1 MRRTAIILGLT
12 LAVGIALGAL
22 GDRILHAQQQSV
34 KRTELL
40 RADLE
45 GMAGKEGIVYVAEL
59 APGAS
64 AGKHFH
70 PGPEFAYVLEGSLIF
85 EGQGKPP
92 VTLKRG
98 EVLHNPSKEV
108 HDAKNAST
116 TASAKVL
123 VVLIGEKGQ
132 PLATQVQ

>member
-1 MRRTAIILGLT
+1 MYI
-12 LAVGIALGAL
+12 
-22 GDRILHAQQQSV
+22 
-34 KRTELL
+34 
-40 RADLE
+40 
-45 GMAGKEGIVYVAEL
+45 AEL
-59 APGAS
+59 APGAV

-70 PGPEFAYVLEGSLIF
+70 PGPEFLYVLEGSLLF

-92 VTLKRG
+92 VTLKAG
-98 EVLHNPSKEV
+98 EALHNPTRQV

-116 TASAKVL
+116 TAPAKVL